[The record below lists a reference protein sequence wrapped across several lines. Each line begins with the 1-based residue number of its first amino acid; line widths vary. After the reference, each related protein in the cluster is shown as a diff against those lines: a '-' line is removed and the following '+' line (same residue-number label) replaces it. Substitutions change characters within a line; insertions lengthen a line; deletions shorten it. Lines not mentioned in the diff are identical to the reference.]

1 MKIRD
6 ASKNDCKQI
15 AQIYNYYIENTA
27 ITYEYEKLDD
37 KEIYRRMSSIVEK
50 FPYLV
55 CLDVEN
61 VVGYIY
67 CKQYIER
74 EACLYSVEAS
84 LYVDHNHIK
93 MGIGK
98 MLYQQ
103 LIRRLEKMEIVNL
116 YVSISC
122 CARNDEYVDDNS
134 INFHKHLGFREV
146 GTFVNCGYK
155 FNRWYN
161 LCWMEKTISD
171 YNQIKK
177 EVTNYNLIKDEFC

>member
-55 CLDVEN
+55 CLDGEN

-103 LIRRLEKMEIVNL
+103 LIRRLE
-116 YVSISC
+116 
-122 CARNDEYVDDNS
+122 
-134 INFHKHLGFREV
+134 
-146 GTFVNCGYK
+146 
-155 FNRWYN
+155 
-161 LCWMEKTISD
+161 
-171 YNQIKK
+171 
-177 EVTNYNLIKDEFC
+177 